1 MITVPL
7 AQQLH
12 AAGLPWE
19 PAVGDHFAVPGTG
32 LDDHPFVISEQT
44 AFVQR
49 LNGVPMI
56 VFHGSTEWALDHV
69 VVGDVVWLPTE
80 TQLRMLLDRQL
91 PAPAELR
98 LVRGSGEY
106 TCTVGT
112 KGDLRSFTAP
122 SGEDAYGMAL
132 LDLLAR
138 AN

>member
-1 MITVPL
+1 LITLAL

-49 LNGVPMI
+49 INGVPMI
-56 VFHGSTEWALDHV
+56 VFHGGTEWALDHV
-69 VVGDVVWLPTE
+69 FVGDVVWLPTE
-80 TQLRMLLDRQL
+80 TQLRILIAQHL
-91 PAPAELR
+91 PPPAELR
-98 LVRGSGEY
+98 LTRGTDQY
-106 TCTVGT
+106 TCTIGT
-112 KGDLRSFTAP
+112 RGDLHSFTAT
-122 SGEDAYGMAL
+122 SGENAYGMAL